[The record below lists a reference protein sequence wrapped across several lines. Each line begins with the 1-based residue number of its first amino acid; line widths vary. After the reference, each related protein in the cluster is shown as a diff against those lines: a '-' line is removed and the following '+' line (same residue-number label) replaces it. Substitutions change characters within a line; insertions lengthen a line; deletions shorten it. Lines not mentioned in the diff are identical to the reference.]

1 MCIANY
7 QRDLDLTKGLFLDMY
22 RENDSET
29 YHIEYITVDVD
40 KDDVTPIM

>member
-1 MCIANY
+1 MFIANY

-22 RENDSET
+22 GNSAGES

-40 KDDVTPIM
+40 KDVIIEM